1 MSRAENDRVRN
12 QLKEENA
19 ALRRNLEE
27 MTGRVV
33 ELERQVRERVGQ
45 LQEKLERQERIN
57 QTLREFGDAKDK

>member
-1 MSRAENDRVRN
+1 MRN

>member
-57 QTLREFGDAKDK
+57 QTLREFGEAKDK